1 MNLSTIMAPAATM
14 STIATSVRVTPPNKP
29 EGGGV
34 GGGGVGVALT
44 AGTVDFQYFNVGIT
58 LSKPQKLKFVVAV
71 CNNKDL

>member
-1 MNLSTIMAPAATM
+1 MAPAATM
-14 STIATSVRVTPPNKP
+14 STTAMSVRVTPPKKP

-34 GGGGVGVALT
+34 GVTLT